1 MGGSL
6 VGGEV
11 QEAPGAGLNA
21 GKNWKVGCL
30 WFFGFGFSRQLKRKT
45 ERRDLRMAEFDIWAI
60 EY

>member
-21 GKNWKVGCL
+21 EKKLEGWLSLVF
-30 WFFGFGFSRQLKRKT
+30 WFLVFRGN
-45 ERRDLRMAEFDIWAI
+45 
-60 EY
+60 

>member
-30 WFFGFGFSRQLKRKT
+30 WFFGVWFF
-45 ERRDLRMAEFDIWAI
+45 AAI
-60 EY
+60 KKEDGA